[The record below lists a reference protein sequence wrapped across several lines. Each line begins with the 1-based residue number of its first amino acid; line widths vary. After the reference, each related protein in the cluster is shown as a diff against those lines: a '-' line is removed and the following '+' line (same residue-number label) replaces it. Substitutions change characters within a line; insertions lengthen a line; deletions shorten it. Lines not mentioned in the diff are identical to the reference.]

1 MTMAAILP
9 DEVNADV
16 ALGVIERVTVEGAVV
31 PSLWRIEVG
40 NALLMAERRNVIL
53 PDEGIV
59 IRSRLAAL
67 AIKTDD
73 ETNLHAWE
81 RTMELGKRHGL
92 TLYDSTY
99 LELALR
105 LRLPLA
111 SLDKQLRRAAS
122 AEKVELL

>member
-1 MTMAAILP
+1 MTMAAVLP

-16 ALGVIERVTVEGAVV
+16 ALSVIQRVTVGGAVV

-40 NALLMAERRNVIL
+40 NSLLMAERRKVIL
-53 PDEGIV
+53 HEEGVV
-59 IRSRLAAL
+59 IRSRLMAL

-81 RTMELGKRHGL
+81 RTMELGQRHGL

-122 AEKVELL
+122 AEKIELL